1 MKYMAIL
8 LLFMVSLSQAFAWM
22 SLDYDGYGGY
32 RWDDKIDVND
42 QREYWF
48 AGEIWGNK
56 FQYQYGM
63 GWYFV
68 SGKSTVDFKFSQPFS
83 GKLKKIEQQI
93 DRNNYSSEVKYWVK
107 NVKEF
112 SFENT
117 EEISLNIGLDYNYQN
132 YSLFLEDEN
141 KWEII
146 KLEPLIDI
154 HTAGYIYSDAEKNI
168 LYDEYF
174 LTRDLDHL
182 IHLTGNKI
190 IIDKE
195 VPESEFTQ
203 IIELIITNNIIINE
217 EKNINLLKYL
227 YWDNYWEFK
236 TQEIAYLDINT
247 IDTRELKV
255 SSFKDPLWNNETYV
269 EIPYELYKF
278 WKLKVTVLKDDR
290 DFYIRKW
297 VKQRELFLFPN
308 GNYNR
313 GLNHE
318 YYNNPYNE
326 ELNWRNTYATDEIKS
341 KYINA
346 WPLTIILIIYLWGI
360 LAFYFLYHKRLK
372 KRVTIIYFSLI
383 YALIFFVI
391 YLIWL
396 KLILG
401 TKNIIYSTTV
411 IHNYKNFSLEES
423 HHLYFSV
430 KNQEFSHDITDT
442 FQIKRET
449 SDRNQRRNDYRYN
462 DRGEIKIF
470 EKNIS
475 SENFKLSPLRYQYL
489 WHLKIINPPII
500 DNMLDVKSTDEW
512 FLELN
517 KNIKHFVKKYETNV
531 KYKTEKIE
539 TQEEKIEKYTITI
552 DY

>member
-1 MKYMAIL
+1 MKYMARL
-8 LLFMVSLSQAFAWM
+8 LLFMLSFSQAFAWM

-32 RWDDKIDVND
+32 RWDDKIDIND

-48 AGEIWGNK
+48 EGEIWGNK

-63 GWYFV
+63 GWYFIWDD
-68 SGKSTVDFKFSQPFS
+68 SRVDFKFSQPFS
-83 GKLKKIEQQI
+83 GKLKKIKYQQN
-93 DRNNYSSEVKYWVK
+93 RNNYSSEVKHGVTD
-107 NVKEF
+107 VKEF
-112 SFENT
+112 SFNNV
-117 EEISLNIGLDYNYQN
+117 EEISLTIWVNYNHQN
-132 YSLFLEDEN
+132 YSLLLEDEN
-141 KWEII
+141 KWEVI
-146 KLEPLIDI
+146 KLEPLINT
-154 HTAGYIYSDAEKNI
+154 HTLGFIYSDAEKNI

-174 LTRDLDHL
+174 LTRDLEHL
-182 IHLTGNKI
+182 IYLTGNKI

-203 IIELIITNNIIINE
+203 IIELIITNNVIINE
-217 EKNINLLKYL
+217 EKNINLLKFL

-236 TQEIAYLDINT
+236 TQEIAYFNING
-247 IDTRELKV
+247 IDTTELKV
-255 SSFKDPLWNNETYV
+255 SSFKSPHGTEETYV

-278 WKLKVTVLKDDR
+278 WKLKVTVLKNDR
-290 DFYIRKW
+290 DYYIRRW
-297 VKQRELFLFPN
+297 VNQRNLFLYPN

-313 GLNHE
+313 WGNHE
-318 YYNNPYNE
+318 YYDNPYNE
-326 ELNWRNTYATDEIKS
+326 GLDWNNTFATEEIKS
-341 KYINA
+341 KYVKA
-346 WPLTIILIIYLWGI
+346 WPLTIVLIIYLWGI

-383 YALIFFVI
+383 YTFIFFII
-391 YLIWL
+391 YLVWL
-396 KLILG
+396 KIVLG

-449 SDRNQRRNDYRYN
+449 SDRNQRRNDYRYH
-462 DRGEIKIF
+462 DRQEITIF